1 VLATIRTT
9 RPITTNLV
17 LDFDI
22 LIKQQFQKKNEKNPF
37 EKELK
42 IKFENPKTKQKVQ
55 QLTKA
60 GIDHCNSE
68 ENSTT
73 TVLLI
78 KAKLP

>member
-1 VLATIRTT
+1 MLATIRTT

-22 LIKQQFQKKNEKNPF
+22 LIKQQFQKKNEKTPS
-37 EKELK
+37 EKELE
-42 IKFENPKTKQKVQ
+42 IKVENPKK
-55 QLTKA
+55 TKA
-60 GIDHCNSE
+60 GIDNCNSE

-78 KAKLP
+78 KAKLL